1 MKKRLT
7 MSDKAL
13 LAMREAVRK
22 VIERHRKLKMPLAIW
37 DDKANKVKYI
47 SPQAALRKFN
57 KEVGSKD

>member
-1 MKKRLT
+1 

-13 LAMREAVRK
+13 LAMRQAVKK
-22 VIERHRKLKMPLAIW
+22 VIERHKKLNLPLAVW
-37 DDKANKVKYI
+37 DYKAKKVKFI

>member
-7 MSDKAL
+7 LQDKAL

-22 VIERHRKLKMPLAIW
+22 VIERHKKLKLPLAVW

-47 SPQAALRKFN
+47 SPQTALRKFN
-57 KEVGSKD
+57 KEVNSKD

>member
-13 LAMREAVRK
+13 LAMREAVK
-22 VIERHRKLKMPLAIW
+22 EVIEKHKKLKLPLAVW
-37 DDKANKVKYI
+37 DYKANKVKFI

-57 KEVGSKD
+57 KEVESKE

>member
-7 MSDKAL
+7 LQDKAL
-13 LAMREAVRK
+13 LAMREAVRG
-22 VIERHRKLKMPLAIW
+22 VIEKHKKLKQPLAVW
-37 DDKANKVKYI
+37 DYKAEKVKYI

>member
-7 MSDKAL
+7 LHDKAL
-13 LAMREAVRK
+13 LAMQEAVK
-22 VIERHRKLKMPLAIW
+22 EVIEKHKKLKMPLAVW
-37 DDKANKVKYI
+37 DYKANKVKFI

>member
-13 LAMREAVRK
+13 LAMREAVRE
-22 VIERHRKLKMPLAIW
+22 VIERHKKLKMPLAVW
-37 DDKANKVKYI
+37 DFKADKVKYI

-57 KEVGSKD
+57 KELGEKD

>member
-13 LAMREAVRK
+13 LAMREAVKK
-22 VIERHRKLKMPLAIW
+22 VIERHKKLKLPLAVW
-37 DDKANKVKYI
+37 DCKANKVKFI